1 MSLQDESITLT
12 GLELFR
18 LLRAFVDERC
28 DDAGLQGHDDWHEV
42 LKRSESGDLC
52 DYLFAAKH
60 DQLKLRASLRALLP
74 TKVFVA
80 AVLKEKSHPNGN
92 Q

>member
-28 DDAGLQGHDDWHEV
+28 DDAGLQGHNDWHEV
-42 LKRSESGDLC
+42 LKRSESGELC

-60 DQLKLRASLRALLP
+60 DQLKLRASLRALVP
-74 TKVFVA
+74 TKLYVNK
-80 AVLKEKSHPNGN
+80 LMKEAKDHGE
-92 Q
+92 